1 MDLDLGAN
9 RVFDESQV
17 PEHLSHL
24 IPVVKRWG
32 FSKSSEQ
39 DAFVKAMIRERPDEV
54 LEFSVLYDRNRDAIL
69 EWQNSIPWKHI
80 SDMTSD
86 DWHHPKWAFTALY
99 KIRELTGP
107 GMVTAAEIQAKERF
121 HTEQRIKGYRMAT
134 VKADEAFRLKRY
146 EEFVRILSDYEDLLS
161 EVQIKKMDM
170 AKRSV
175 N

>member
-17 PEHLSHL
+17 PQHLSHL

-32 FSKSSEQ
+32 FSKTSEQ
-39 DAFVKAMIRERPDEV
+39 DAFVKEMIRVRPDEV
-54 LEFSVLYDRNRDAIL
+54 LEFSVLYDRNREAIL

-80 SDMTSD
+80 SDMTGE

-107 GMVTAAEIQAKERF
+107 GMATAAEIKAKERF
-121 HTEQRIKGYRMAT
+121 HAELKTERFRAASIE
-134 VKADEAFRLKRY
+134 ADEAFRRKRY
-146 EEFVRILSDYEDLLS
+146 EEFISILADYEDLLS
-161 EVQIKKMDM
+161 EVQIKKMAL

-175 N
+175 T